1 MNTNNITEFSKADAT
16 SPREK
21 EFDFSDYLRAVGPAI
36 VISAVVVGPGSVTT
50 ASTMGA
56 NYSYSMLWVVILA
69 SITAFFY
76 QLPAISVTLTTG
88 RGIMECVQM
97 NYGKKV
103 SLPFYSCLLFGTC
116 VFQAGNFVGGAMAM
130 NYLVPQI
137 PLLIWTVILVLIG
150 FCMVWIGKYNI
161 LENFTKVLVFIM
173 VASFIITA
181 LGSAPSGNQIVSEG
195 FAFRIPN
202 GDYMLV
208 LAIVATTMVPDIPI
222 SLSALIKN
230 KYCNTTTRD
239 GKLSL
244 KDKKTLSKIDLVVGC
259 SVTALITISIIV
271 CSAANLFPKGITVSS
286 AQDMAAQLTPILGRY
301 AGILFSLGLW
311 AAAFSSGMFRIQLMP
326 MLYNQATG
334 QEEDM
339 SAKRSR
345 VLMIIT
351 SAVPIIIVAIFGKA
365 PASLI
370 ITAQAINGVLLPFI
384 CAVVWK
390 ISSDRKLLGDKA
402 NSVWLNVIFSL
413 LMITTILL
421 SVRTFLSII

>member
-1 MNTNNITEFSKADAT
+1 MNTNEMNSEAKTKDT
-16 SPREK
+16 QTNK
-21 EFDFSDYLRAVGPAI
+21 LTFSDYLRAVGPAI

-56 NYSYSMLWVVILA
+56 NYSYAMLWVVILA
-69 SITAFFY
+69 SIAAFFY
-76 QLPAISVTLTTG
+76 QLPAIRVTLTTN
-88 RGIMECVQM
+88 RSIMECVQM

-103 SLPFYSCLLFGTC
+103 SLPFYFCMLFGTC
-116 VFQAGNFVGGAMAM
+116 VFQASNFVGGAMAM
-130 NYLVPQI
+130 NYLIPQI
-137 PLLIWTVILVLIG
+137 SLLTWTIILVLIG
-150 FCMVWIGKYNI
+150 FIMVWIGKYNL

-173 VASFIITA
+173 VASFLFTA
-181 LGSAPSGNQIVSEG
+181 IGSAPDGKQIVSEG

-208 LAIVATTMVPDIPI
+208 LAMVATTMVPDIPI

-230 KYCNTTTRD
+230 KYCNTATKD
-239 GKLSL
+239 GKLALS
-244 KDKKTLSKIDLVVGC
+244 DKKTLAKLDLIVGC
-259 SVTALITISIIV
+259 VITALITSSIII
-271 CSAANLFPKGITVSS
+271 CSAANLFPQGITVSS

-311 AAAFSSGMFRIQLMP
+311 AAAFSSGMFRIELMP

-339 SAKRSR
+339 KAKRSR

-351 SAVPIIIVAIFGKA
+351 SATPIIIVAIFGGA

-390 ISSDRKLLGDKA
+390 ISSDKKLLGDNA
-402 NSVWLNVIFSL
+402 NGLWLNIIFAI

-421 SVRTFLSII
+421 SARTFLSFI